1 MHFTNGQRGM
11 DRGLTVILVLVV
23 LAPGA
28 SAASGSPT
36 ETLGHASCNLE
47 MQGHFTQGQPVV
59 MRLMLQNDSQEEE
72 VFDLGYNREGA
83 FQFKLRRDEGDWID
97 LPQKQAREGL
107 SLPSRVTIPLQD
119 RYTQQII
126 LDDWYKFSEP
136 GKYVVVLTIPKSPGC
151 AALELQFEITPLDV
165 ESLTKVCRELVD
177 TIRQNR
183 NDYAKSADAANVLAR
198 VDNPLVTPFL
208 MKSLEANPAVDWIVI
223 PAIERIGDKQ
233 AVHSLISLLEKP
245 PSKSAQDELVRPA
258 LMRLEKRSAP
268 EDAESIR
275 IALARFPIK

>member
-1 MHFTNGQRGM
+1 M
-11 DRGLTVILVLVV
+11 
-23 LAPGA
+23 
-28 SAASGSPT
+28 
-36 ETLGHASCNLE
+36 
-47 MQGHFTQGQPVV
+47 
-59 MRLMLQNDSQEEE
+59 
-72 VFDLGYNREGA
+72 
-83 FQFKLRRDEGDWID
+83 
-97 LPQKQAREGL
+97 
-107 SLPSRVTIPLQD
+107 
-119 RYTQQII
+119 
-126 LDDWYKFSEP
+126 
-136 GKYVVVLTIPKSPGC
+136 
-151 AALELQFEITPLDV
+151 
-165 ESLTKVCRELVD
+165 ESLTNVCRELVE